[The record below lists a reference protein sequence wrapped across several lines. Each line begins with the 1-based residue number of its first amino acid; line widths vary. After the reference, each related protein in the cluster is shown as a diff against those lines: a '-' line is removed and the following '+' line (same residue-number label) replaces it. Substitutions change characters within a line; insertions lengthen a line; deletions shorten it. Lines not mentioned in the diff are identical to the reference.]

1 MQKIKVIAFLFI
13 LFCFSNLPAQTYF
26 FSNYSVKDGLSQS
39 NVTGVVQDSAGFY
52 WIATGGGVSRFD
64 GQHFI
69 NYTTEFG
76 LTDNNVSAIFRDRD
90 HNLWLGHQNGTLT
103 KYDGKLFTEIKS
115 RLLPKDKKIYS
126 FFQDNNGAL
135 WVCTETAGVIC
146 ILNPN
151 SEKGSYQTRVYS
163 GRDGL
168 SQLVISA
175 TQDKQGNM
183 WFLTDIGVKVF
194 DKRTRQF
201 DFFRP
206 DYTGAGF
213 MIITCLSRDKD
224 GQLIFGTINGAIIKF
239 NPVTKEYTPIITPQR
254 MTEIAGSLL
263 QNTIFTVLDD
273 SKGFLWASVQNVG
286 VLRIEKKSGKAV
298 LFNTGNGISVNKVR
312 SITED
317 REGNIILGTTGE
329 GIEVFS
335 SERFISFS
343 KKDGLVDNQVHAVCR
358 DKAGRVWFGTNE
370 GITIYDA
377 SAKPGFQFQNLTTD
391 NGLPNNNIRSFACDK
406 AGNMWIAS
414 WGGRVTKFDAA
425 LGRIAPVAA
434 LNDIVNTYAGTL
446 FVDSKSR
453 LWIGTNEGIVI
464 YDLGNGQIKTL
475 RTIDGMVSNDITCIF
490 EDSKGRM
497 WIGSTQKGLSLYDGK
512 TFKNYN
518 RENGLNYSSISSVA
532 EDSKGRIWIG
542 TEGGGVFIFDNGKF
556 SNYKV
561 KDGLAAD
568 YISLVTRDGENNM
581 WMGTNRGLCK
591 YITKENRFVTY
602 NAGNGFTG
610 VETKPRASYI
620 DSDGNMWLGTVNGA
634 YKYSPKL
641 DIPVLVKPLTK
652 ILHFKAANTEYELD
666 KELELGYKE
675 NSLEFSFVGI
685 TLANPQS
692 IYYKVKLDGY
702 DEDTKIVRSIGEVVY
717 PNLQPGTYVFHL
729 QACNTSDVCSD
740 DMAFTITITP
750 PYWKTWWF
758 YLIVLTVIVSGL
770 FTYIKVRERALQE
783 EKKRLEDMVNE
794 RTAEVVEKNRELDEI
809 NKDITASI
817 RYAKRI
823 QDAILPPDEFVKQ
836 VLPNTFILFKPKDIV
851 SGDFYWMEERNNKVI
866 FAAVDCT
873 GHGVP
878 GAFMSIVGHNVL
890 DRVVGEHNITEP
902 ARILDEL
909 NRGISETLRQSN
921 LEDNTVRDGMD
932 IAMCSFDRE
941 KGILQFAG
949 AYNPMWLIRKGELTE
964 IKANKFPIGNSSKG
978 DTNKFTNHELQLEKG
993 DTIYVFSDGY
1003 CDQFGGPT
1011 GKKFKASA
1019 LRQLLLSNQHLS
1031 MAEQRVLLHATIESW
1046 RGNHE
1051 QVDDILI
1058 IGTRYA

>member
-1 MQKIKVIAFLFI
+1 MSIRKVIPFLFVLI
-13 LFCFSNLPAQTYF
+13 CFFNLPAQTYF
-26 FSNYSVKDGLSQS
+26 FSNYSVKDGLAQS

-64 GQHFI
+64 GQNFI

-76 LTDNNVSAIFRDRD
+76 LTDNNVSAILMDQ
-90 HNLWLGHQNGTLT
+90 HKHLWLGHENGTLT

-126 FFQDNNGAL
+126 FFQETNGSL
-135 WVCTETAGVIC
+135 WVCTETAGAIC
-146 ILNPN
+146 IINPD
-151 SEKGSYQTRVYS
+151 SEKGAYQTRVYS

-168 SQLVISA
+168 SQYVLSA
-175 TQDKQGNM
+175 TQDKAGNL
-183 WFLTDIGVKVF
+183 WFLTDIGVKIF
-194 DKRTRQF
+194 DKHTRSF

-206 DYTGAGF
+206 ENFSFGGF
-213 MIITCLSRDKD
+213 VTCLARDKD
-224 GQLIFGTINGAIIKF
+224 LHLLFGTSSGSIVQYDPLTKKF
-239 NPVTKEYTPIITPQR
+239 VTLLSAEK
-254 MTEIAGSLL
+254 MASLAGNMM
-263 QNTIFTVLDD
+263 QNIVYSVTDD
-273 SKGFLWASVQNVG
+273 SKGFLWASIQNVG
-286 VLRIEKKSGKAV
+286 VVRVEKKTGKAV
-298 LFNTGNGISVNKVR
+298 LFNTGNGISVNKIR

-343 KKDGLVDNQVHAVCR
+343 KQDGLIDNQVSSVCK
-358 DKAGRVWFGTNE
+358 DKYGRVWFGTNE
-370 GITIYDA
+370 GISIYDPQGKA
-377 SAKPGFQFQNLTTD
+377 GAQYKNLTT
-391 NGLPNNNIRSFACDK
+391 NQGLPSNNIRSMVADRS
-406 AGNMWIAS
+406 GNMWIAT
-414 WGGRVTKFDAA
+414 WGGRVTRYDMSANRFS
-425 LGRIAPVAA
+425 PVSA
-434 LNDIVNTYAGTL
+434 LNDIVNTLAGTL
-446 FVDSKSR
+446 LVDSKNR
-453 LWIGTNEGIVI
+453 LWIGTNEGIVV
-464 YDLGNGQIKTL
+464 YDLGNGHFQTL
-475 RTIDGMVSNDITCIF
+475 RTIDGMVSNDITAIF
-490 EDSKGRM
+490 EDRKGTI
-497 WIGSTQKGLSLYDGK
+497 WIGSKQKGVSLYDGK
-512 TFKNYN
+512 TFKTYN
-518 RENGLNYSSISSVA
+518 RENGLNYSSISSIA
-532 EDSKGRIWIG
+532 EDGKGRIWIG
-542 TEGGGVFIFDNGKF
+542 TEGGGAFIFENGKF

-568 YISLVTRDGENNM
+568 YISLLASDKENNM
-581 WMGTNRGLCK
+581 WLGTNRGLCK
-591 YITKENRFVTY
+591 YVSKEDRFVTF

-620 DSDGNMWLGTVNGA
+620 DNDGNMWFGTVNGA

-641 DIPVLVKPLTK
+641 DVPVLAKPLTK
-652 ILHFKAANTEYELD
+652 ILRFRANNTEYLLD
-666 KELELGYKE
+666 KAIDLGYKE

-685 TLANPQS
+685 SLANPKNV
-692 IYYKVKLDGY
+692 YYRIKLDGF
-702 DEDTKIVRSIGEVVY
+702 DEDWKIIRNQDEILY
-717 PNLQPGTYVFHL
+717 QNLLPGKYLFRIS
-729 QACNTSDVCSD
+729 ACNDSDVCSD
-740 DMAFTITITP
+740 EQSYIITITP

-758 YLIVLTVIVSGL
+758 YLIVLTVVVSSL
-770 FTYIKVRERALQE
+770 FTYIKVRERSLQE
-783 EKKRLEDMVNE
+783 EKRKLEAMVNE

-823 QDAILPPDEFVKQ
+823 QDAILPPDEFVKK

-909 NRGISETLRQSN
+909 NKGISETLRQSN

-932 IAMCSFDRE
+932 IAMCSLDRST
-941 KGILQFAG
+941 GVLQFAG
-949 AYNPMWLIRKGELTE
+949 AYNPLWLIRKGELIE
-964 IKANKFPIGNSSKG
+964 VKANKFPIGNSNKG
-978 DTNKFTNHELQLEKG
+978 DTNKFTNHEMQLEKG
-993 DTIYVFSDGY
+993 DTVYVFSDGF
-1003 CDQFGGPT
+1003 CDQFGGPL
-1011 GKKFKASA
+1011 GKKLKASA
-1019 LRQLLLSNQHLS
+1019 LRQLLLNNQQRS
-1031 MAEQRVLLHATIESW
+1031 MAEQRALLDTTIEDW

-1058 IGTRYA
+1058 IGTRY